1 MKKSTLPLVSL
12 LFIIFSTSIVAQTG
26 QFKVRNDAFIQIGY
40 NTYKTLTFGASTGT
54 PNNGNFALEYCAN
67 CTSAGSG
74 GLNIWKPWPTASAA
88 NFLMYI
94 RDNGNVGFGN
104 IGDNSAKVWISGNL
118 KVNSSTYSSD
128 IRFKENVKKLNSSLD
143 DILKLKTYQ
152 YTFVQDKE
160 DVQNDSLS
168 VNVAKTN
175 FAKYNFDKELHFGL
189 MAQDVERIFPNLVS
203 KDESGYLSLNYTEL
217 IPVLINAVQEQ
228 NEKIKKLEELV
239 QSLKK

>member
-1 MKKSTLPLVSL
+1 ML
-12 LFIIFSTSIVAQTG
+12 LIF
-26 QFKVRNDAFIQIGY
+26 KC
-40 NTYKTLTFGASTGT
+40 TYA
-54 PNNGNFALEYCAN
+54 
-67 CTSAGSG
+67 
-74 GLNIWKPWPTASAA
+74 
-88 NFLMYI
+88 
-94 RDNGNVGFGN
+94 DNGNVGFGN

-189 MAQDVERIFPNLVS
+189 MAQDVERIFLVNLVS
-203 KDESGYLSLNYTEL
+203 KDESGYLSLNS
-217 IPVLINAVQEQ
+217 Q
-228 NEKIKKLEELV
+228 NLFLFLLMRARDRMRKLK
-239 QSLKK
+239 S

>member
-1 MKKSTLPLVSL
+1 M
-12 LFIIFSTSIVAQTG
+12 
-26 QFKVRNDAFIQIGY
+26 
-40 NTYKTLTFGASTGT
+40 
-54 PNNGNFALEYCAN
+54 
-67 CTSAGSG
+67 
-74 GLNIWKPWPTASAA
+74 
-88 NFLMYI
+88 
-94 RDNGNVGFGN
+94 
-104 IGDNSAKVWISGNL
+104 
-118 KVNSSTYSSD
+118 
-128 IRFKENVKKLNSSLD
+128 
-143 DILKLKTYQ
+143 KLKTYQ